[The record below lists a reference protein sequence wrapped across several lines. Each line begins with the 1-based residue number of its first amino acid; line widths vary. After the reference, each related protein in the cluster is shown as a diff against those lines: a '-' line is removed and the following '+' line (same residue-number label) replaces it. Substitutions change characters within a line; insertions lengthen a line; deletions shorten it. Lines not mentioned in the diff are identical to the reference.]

1 MQFLC
6 FPYQINRISFWK
18 WRHLKSIRLVLATLW
33 TRQENLLSFLLFLWF
48 CFSYFSDDKNL
59 IIPKASSILLLYWY
73 FHSFYIS
80 NKKAPPSTKQSLKR
94 KACSP
99 SYYNYIYVVCI
110 SVWKLLLAAPSCGA
124 NHGRLPRDSH
134 SLCGECFRHLR
145 GWLSCRSNGA
155 ARRQMPF
162 ELLDVRRQLTPPKA
176 PVKKPI
182 FPALIQFDLIHLEVR
197 TYISVCYCCCCLT
210 ARLFLSVNKQHSNS
224 KKFFKP
230 KKNFASIVE
239 RSPLMLFQCADR

>member
-1 MQFLC
+1 MCNF
-6 FPYQINRISFWK
+6 
-18 WRHLKSIRLVLATLW
+18 
-33 TRQENLLSFLLFLWF
+33 F
-48 CFSYFSDDKNL
+48 CFHDFEFMYFSDDKNHVKRGPSVL
-59 IIPKASSILLLYWY
+59 IFFFL
-73 FHSFYIS
+73 FT
-80 NKKAPPSTKQSLKR
+80 APIKSTIQSLKR
-94 KACSP
+94 KACTT
-99 SYYNYIYVVCI
+99 YVCI
-110 SVWKLLLAAPSCGA
+110 VRKLLPAAPSCGA

-197 TYISVCYCCCCLT
+197 TYISVLL
-210 ARLFLSVNKQHSNS
+210 LFDCRT
-224 KKFFKP
+224 F
-230 KKNFASIVE
+230 
-239 RSPLMLFQCADR
+239 

>member
-197 TYISVCYCCCCLT
+197 TYISVCYCCCLT

-239 RSPLMLFQCADR
+239 RSPLVLFQCADR